1 MNLFDY
7 NENHDF
13 KPLAE
18 KVRPKS
24 LKDFVGQEDIIG
36 KNSLLRKTIEND
48 NISSIIFY
56 GPPGTGKTTLAKIIA
71 NTTSSSFHQLSV
83 VESGVKDIKQI
94 EEIAKMNKLNNKKTI
109 LFIDE
114 IHRFNKSQQDTL
126 LPYVEKGDITLI
138 GATTENPSFEVNSAL
153 LSRSKVYVLHE
164 LSNDNLKTILN
175 KALKDYYPNIKID
188 KEASDIIIN
197 SSKGDARSLLNTLE
211 NTIKC
216 LPKTKT
222 KITKQLL
229 ETIMSETTFLYDKN
243 GEEHYN
249 LISALHKSLRNSDVD
264 AALYYLARMF
274 EAGEDPLYIARRLV
288 RFASEDIGLANSN
301 ALVQAVAAFDA
312 CKYIGS
318 PECNVNLA
326 QAVVYLATSPKSNS
340 LYVAYEKVKEIA
352 KKTSHV
358 KVPNRLKNAVT
369 KLDQEM
375 GYGEGYE
382 YSQDYKYKMTD
393 MKCLPDSLLNQKFYF
408 PSESGNEKNVKIRL
422 EQINKI
428 KTQINNQKNKT
439 KNQN

>member
-7 NENHDF
+7 DENTNF
-13 KPLAE
+13 RPLADI
-18 KVRPKS
+18 VRPKN
-24 LKDFVGQEDIIG
+24 LEDFVGQEDIVG

-71 NTTSSSFHQLSV
+71 NKTSSSFHQLSA

-94 EEIAKMNKLNNKKTI
+94 EEIAKMNKLSNKKTI

-126 LPYVEKGDITLI
+126 LPYVEKGDIILI

-164 LSNDNLKTILN
+164 LSNDNLRTILDRT
-175 KALKDYYPNIKID
+175 LKDYYPNIKID
-188 KEASDIIIN
+188 KDAKNIIVE

-211 NTIKC
+211 NIIKC
-216 LPKTKT
+216 LPKNKE

-229 ETIMSETTFLYDKN
+229 EKIIGEATFLYDKN

-264 AALYYLARMF
+264 ASLYYLARMF
-274 EAGEDPLYIARRLV
+274 EAGEDPLYIARRLI

-301 ALVQAVAAFDA
+301 ALLQAVAAFDA
-312 CKYIGS
+312 CKYIGP
-318 PECNVNLA
+318 PECNVNLS

-340 LYVAYEKVKEIA
+340 LYIGYEKAKEVA
-352 KKTSHV
+352 KKTSHI
-358 KVPNRLKNAVT
+358 KVPNRLRNAVT
-369 KLDQEM
+369 KLDQNM
-375 GYGEGYE
+375 GYGKDYE

-408 PSESGNEKNVKIRL
+408 PSESGNEKNVKARL
-422 EQINKI
+422 EQINRI
-428 KTQINNQKNKT
+428 KTQINKNKSIN
-439 KNQN
+439 KNI

>member
-7 NENHDF
+7 NENTNL

-18 KVRPKS
+18 KARPQK
-24 LKDFVGQEDIIG
+24 LEDFVGQEDIVG

-71 NTTSSSFHQLSV
+71 NTTSSSFHQLSA

-94 EEIAKMNKLNNKKTI
+94 AALAKMNKSNKKNTI

-114 IHRFNKSQQDTL
+114 IHRFNKQQQDTL
-126 LPYVEKGDITLI
+126 LPYVENGDIILI
-138 GATTENPSFEVNSAL
+138 GATTENPSFEINSAL
-153 LSRSKVYVLHE
+153 LSRSKVYVLHG
-164 LSNDNLKTILN
+164 LSNNNLKDILN
-175 KALKDYYPNIKID
+175 KALKDYYPNIKIE
-188 KEASDIIIN
+188 KEASDIIVN
-197 SSKGDARSLLNTLE
+197 SSNGDARSLLNTLE

-264 AALYYLARMF
+264 ASLYYLARMF
-274 EAGEDPLYIARRLV
+274 ETGEDPLYIARRLI

-301 ALVQAVAAFDA
+301 ALVQAVAVFDA
-312 CKYIGS
+312 CKYIGP

-340 LYVAYEKVKEIA
+340 LYTAYEKAKEVA
-352 KKTSHV
+352 KKTPHV

-369 KLDQEM
+369 KLDEEM
-375 GYGEGYE
+375 GYGKGYE

-408 PSESGNEKNVKIRL
+408 PSQSGNEKNVKVRL
-422 EQINKI
+422 EQINRI
-428 KTQINNQKNKT
+428 KTQIT
-439 KNQN
+439 KNQK